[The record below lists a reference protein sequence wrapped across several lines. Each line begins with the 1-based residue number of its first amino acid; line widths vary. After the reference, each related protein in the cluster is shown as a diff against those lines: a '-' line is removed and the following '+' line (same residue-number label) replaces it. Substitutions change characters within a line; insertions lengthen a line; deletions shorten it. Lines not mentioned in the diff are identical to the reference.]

1 MNSLKGQFSPDLP
14 QFENISTLQTQ
25 LTKEN
30 AVILNRV
37 AALEKKINEPEG
49 LQQNEGM
56 TEALGHSLGELER
69 TLCQLEGEELEK
81 IVIFNTYNNLTIF

>member
-14 QFENISTLQTQ
+14 QFENMSTLQTQ
-25 LTKEN
+25 LTNEN

-37 AALEKKINEPEG
+37 AALEEKINEPEG

-81 IVIFNTYNNLTIF
+81 IELI